1 MSKGETKGGLEGAV
15 GKQQQSPEGETQGSQ
30 AHPGPSPHQVSAD
43 QPWSRS
49 VSPSA
54 TTGSLGSPSSTR
66 PIVKMSQQQITRR
79 YAMRMCVITQEGY
92 QLEALPQQTDF

>member
-43 QPWSRS
+43 QP
-49 VSPSA
+49 
-54 TTGSLGSPSSTR
+54 
-66 PIVKMSQQQITRR
+66 
-79 YAMRMCVITQEGY
+79 
-92 QLEALPQQTDF
+92 